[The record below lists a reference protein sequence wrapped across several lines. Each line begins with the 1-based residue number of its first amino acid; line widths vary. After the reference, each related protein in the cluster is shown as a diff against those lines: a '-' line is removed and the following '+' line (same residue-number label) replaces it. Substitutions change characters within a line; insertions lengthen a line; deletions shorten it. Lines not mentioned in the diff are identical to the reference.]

1 MRSLITFVFSVSVV
15 VALGSQIPIN
25 AKLDIWMMTWQKI
38 DVSCL
43 FDGTRSRVNSLEN
56 DVERLTGL
64 TKQILRMVEDKRDRD
79 IGRADQGE
87 RTGVLR
93 TAAQAYGGEQA
104 APPIIYL

>member
-1 MRSLITFVFSVSVV
+1 
-15 VALGSQIPIN
+15 
-25 AKLDIWMMTWQKI
+25 
-38 DVSCL
+38 
-43 FDGTRSRVNSLEN
+43 
-56 DVERLTGL
+56 
-64 TKQILRMVEDKRDRD
+64 MVEDKRDRD